1 MIDLARYGLE
11 ESVGLHIIISNF
23 FWWLSIILVFIA
35 YGYRRLWSV
44 GDMPWAFLFLTFIC
58 FAIRELGHL
67 SGSPLIGTIRYIFG
81 VWSAIFMASAFIS
94 LYLKICQRKK
104 DSMAMTY
111 TPFILVILFPVIVLY
126 LYISGTDV
134 SDLKKITGNI
144 ESLVWMAASSLIIY
158 ATYMLGTRTTG
169 GFIRVFMFFQFSA
182 FTAFTWKLLGLIESL
197 GSPIPYSIREIIET
211 LFGLFAIVSMYLL
224 MRMLRKL
231 SRYMH
236 SEKYGHKS

>member
-1 MIDLARYGLE
+1 MIDLAQYGLE
-11 ESVGLHIIISNF
+11 ESIGLHIIISNF

-44 GDMPWAFLFLTFIC
+44 GDTPWAFLFLTFIS
-58 FAIRELGHL
+58 FAIRELGHF
-67 SGSPLIGTIRYIFG
+67 SGSPLIGTVRYIFG

-94 LYLKICQRKK
+94 LYLRICQRKK
-104 DSMAMTY
+104 DSMIITY
-111 TPFILVILFPVIVLY
+111 TPFIFVILFPVIVLY
-126 LYISGTDV
+126 LYFSGTDI
-134 SDLKKITGNI
+134 SDLKKITGII
-144 ESLVWMAASSLIIY
+144 EGLVWMAASSLIIY
-158 ATYMLGTRTTG
+158 ATYMLGTRATG
-169 GFIRVFMFFQFSA
+169 GFIQVFMFFQFSA

-236 SEKYGHKS
+236 SE

>member
-1 MIDLARYGLE
+1 MINLARYGLE

-44 GDMPWAFLFLTFIC
+44 GNMPWAFLFLTFIC

-126 LYISGTDV
+126 LYISGADV

-158 ATYMLGTRTTG
+158 ATYILGTRTTG